1 MLARS
6 LIHLLAHS
14 FARSLAF
21 VALLISVRD
30 PLSLLFPLFADR
42 PSLRSR
48 IRGQFPATRTKL
60 EREKERPFFAK
71 ANRCAGHDPIPGT
84 HSPRFFSYIS
94 YKTADIKKKGR
105 IEQEG
110 DGKRKKKKKDRA
122 SGGKESSPPARYP
135 PVALDARSVTRR
147 FRREEDQRERA
158 IELPLD
164 EVIVASC
171 RPLNYCQPTLDEAL
185 SLTPS
190 IRLFDRLTRFPN
202 TSGDMSFSQSP
213 CLTARYFYLSPFTAS
228 ADSLFSSLVRVHLFV
243 VRFAKKRSRAPPSSS
258 VATYRKGLHAVFQIF
273 HRPAVGRCSHT
284 AHFIA
289 IKN

>member
-71 ANRCAGHDPIPGT
+71 ANRCAEHDPIPGT
-84 HSPRFFSYIS
+84 HSPRSFSYIS

-147 FRREEDQRERA
+147 FRREEDQREQA

-171 RPLNYCQPTLDEAL
+171 RPVNYCQPTLDEAL

-213 CLTARYFYLSPFTAS
+213 CLTARYFYLSPFTVS
-228 ADSLFSSLVRVHLFV
+228 ADSLFSSLVRVLLFV
-243 VRFAKKRSRAPPSSS
+243 VRFAKKEAGRHRRRRWPPIK
-258 VATYRKGLHAVFQIF
+258 KG
-273 HRPAVGRCSHT
+273 
-284 AHFIA
+284 
-289 IKN
+289 